1 MTLKTH
7 YKALQI
13 ETGINTKKIYDAS
26 RLVSTLMNMP
36 VQPNKAVVGRNA
48 FAHSSG
54 IHQDGVL
61 KNRENYEIMD
71 PTDVGI
77 NESAILL
84 TARSGRAA
92 LKHRLEIL
100 GFELTK
106 EKLDEVYEE
115 FLNLADKKKDIRD
128 DDIAL
133 LVGDATRQERRI
145 KLDYLQVVTG
155 KNLKPMAS
163 VRLDIAGEKF
173 DATSAG
179 NGPVDAAI
187 KAVKQIIHRQVS
199 IEEFLVQAITR
210 GSDDVGKVH
219 MQIEYDDIIYPWF
232 WGEYRYHYSI
242 G

>member
-1 MTLKTH
+1 
-7 YKALQI
+7 
-13 ETGINTKKIYDAS
+13 
-26 RLVSTLMNMP
+26 
-36 VQPNKAVVGRNA
+36 
-48 FAHSSG
+48 
-54 IHQDGVL
+54 
-61 KNRENYEIMD
+61 MD

-106 EKLDEVYEE
+106 EKLDEVYDE
-115 FLNLADKKKDIRD
+115 FLKLADKKKDIRD

-133 LVGDATRQERRI
+133 LVGDATRAEKRI

-155 KNLKPMAS
+155 KSLKPMAS

-187 KAVKQIIHRQVS
+187 KAVKQIIHRQVT
-199 IEEFLVQAITR
+199 IEEFLFRQLHTVVTILEKYICKLITTKPFSMDLVQIPI
-210 GSDDVGKVH
+210 SLPHLLKH
-219 MQIEYDDIIYPWF
+219 SWMP
-232 WGEYRYHYSI
+232 
-242 G
+242 

>member
-1 MTLKTH
+1 
-7 YKALQI
+7 
-13 ETGINTKKIYDAS
+13 
-26 RLVSTLMNMP
+26 MNMP

-71 PTDVGI
+71 PVEVGI

-92 LKHRLEIL
+92 LKHRLELL
-100 GFELTK
+100 GFELDK
-106 EKLDEVYEE
+106 EKLDEVYDE
-115 FLNLADKKKDIRD
+115 FLKLADKKKDIRD

-133 LVGDATRQERRI
+133 LVGDATRKEHRI
-145 KLDYLQVVTG
+145 KLEYLQVVTG
-155 KNLKPMAS
+155 KSLKPMATVILNIS
-163 VRLDIAGEKF
+163 GEKF
-173 DATSAG
+173 DATSDG

-187 KAVKQIIHRQVS
+187 KAVKKIIHRQIV

-210 GSDDVGKVH
+210 GSDDIGKVH
-219 MQIEYDDIIYPWF
+219 MQVEYDDSIYHGFGAHTDIITASVEAFLDAINKLPAAV
-232 WGEYRYHYSI
+232 
-242 G
+242 